1 MLDLEV
7 VGHITDTL
15 SIASLSDR
23 ATLANIKRRLNGAS
37 HQQFALAAVTVL
49 REQSRRIA
57 ELETDVDELT
67 ATNDYLNND
76 VTELEAELK
85 DLRARHKNKAAKA
98 EKGKTL

>member
-23 ATLANIKRRLNGAS
+23 ATLNNIERRLNGAS

-57 ELETDVDELT
+57 ELETDVDRLSTE
-67 ATNDYLNND
+67 NDYLNND
-76 VTELEAELK
+76 VNELEAELK
-85 DLRARHKNKAAKA
+85 DLRARRKNKAAKA
-98 EKGKTL
+98 EEGKTL